1 MFKNY
6 KNVVAKNYDLILENF
21 FYFILFIVPLLTII
35 NDKQTVIRIL
45 SLQIFFI
52 TMLLFKKNFIK
63 SIIQSIHNNKVTAT
77 ILTLFII
84 SITISFILSPAKV
97 EHWGYR
103 FARHRYLEFIVY
115 FFFFISVYDY
125 FKNTNLNFK
134 KYIKTIIYSS
144 LFMVSIIYTQGLFK
158 NNTEVYNLLSLYSEI
173 RGPGLILTSFIS
185 CFLGFLTL
193 KNENKI
199 NYGNVLILSFLLSL
213 VYFFGGRGNLLS
225 IIIICLISLIY
236 KKILN
241 ENTKILIQYILIS
254 FIAAYLFLQLI
265 LFVYSIVLDSP
276 PQAQG
281 YKMLRSGSSGR
292 IDVWLAAIDQ
302 FKNNI
307 FFGQGPNI
315 FYILQANNMLR
326 IEGIG
331 NERIIVHP
339 HNFILQFFV
348 EWGICGTLLILFL
361 MSKNILIGSLNLLKK
376 QNKYLLIP
384 VFNIL
389 GLTAHGITDSTY
401 IHPVTVTYLLISN
414 AMIAANVKFK

>member
-52 TMLLFKKNFIK
+52 TMLLFKKGFIK

-103 FARHRYLEFIVY
+103 FVRHRYLEFIVY
-115 FFFFISVYDY
+115 FFFFILVYDY
-125 FKNTNLNFK
+125 FKNINLNFK
-134 KYIKTIIYSS
+134 KYINAIIYSS
-144 LFMVSIIYTQGLFK
+144 LFMVFIIYTQGLFK

-199 NYGNVLILSFLLSL
+199 NYENILILSFLLSL

-225 IIIICLISLIY
+225 IIIICLISLMY

-241 ENTKILIQYILIS
+241 ENTKILIQYMLIS
-254 FIAAYLFLQLI
+254 LIVAYLFLQLI

-276 PQAQG
+276 PEA
-281 YKMLRSGSSGR
+281 YKILRFGGSGR

-326 IEGIG
+326 IEGFG
-331 NERIIVHP
+331 NETIIVHP
-339 HNFILQFFV
+339 HNFILQFLV

-376 QNKYLLIP
+376 QNKYC
-384 VFNIL
+384 
-389 GLTAHGITDSTY
+389 
-401 IHPVTVTYLLISN
+401 
-414 AMIAANVKFK
+414 

>member
-52 TMLLFKKNFIK
+52 TMLLFKKGFIK

-103 FARHRYLEFIVY
+103 FVRHRYLEFIVY
-115 FFFFISVYDY
+115 FFFFILVYDY
-125 FKNTNLNFK
+125 FKNINLNFK
-134 KYIKTIIYSS
+134 KYINAIIYSS
-144 LFMVSIIYTQGLFK
+144 LFMVFIIYTQGLFK

-199 NYGNVLILSFLLSL
+199 NYENILILSFLLSL

-225 IIIICLISLIY
+225 IIIICLISLMY

-241 ENTKILIQYILIS
+241 ENTKILIQYMLIS
-254 FIAAYLFLQLI
+254 LIVAYLFLQLI

-276 PQAQG
+276 PEA
-281 YKMLRSGSSGR
+281 YKILRFGGSGR

-326 IEGIG
+326 IEGFG
-331 NERIIVHP
+331 NETIIVHP
-339 HNFILQFFV
+339 HNFILQFLV

-389 GLTAHGITDSTY
+389 GLTAHGIIDSSY

>member
-52 TMLLFKKNFIK
+52 TMLLFKKGFIK

-103 FARHRYLEFIVY
+103 FVRHRYLEFIVY
-115 FFFFISVYDY
+115 FFFFILVYDY
-125 FKNTNLNFK
+125 FKNINLNFK
-134 KYIKTIIYSS
+134 KYINAIIYSS
-144 LFMVSIIYTQGLFK
+144 LFMVFIIYTQGLFK

-199 NYGNVLILSFLLSL
+199 NYENILILSFLLSL

-225 IIIICLISLIY
+225 IIIICLISLMY

-241 ENTKILIQYILIS
+241 ENTKILIQYMLIS
-254 FIAAYLFLQLI
+254 LIVAYLFLQLI

-276 PQAQG
+276 PEA
-281 YKMLRSGSSGR
+281 YKILRFGGSGR

-326 IEGIG
+326 IEGFG
-331 NERIIVHP
+331 NETIIVHP
-339 HNFILQFFV
+339 HNFILQFLV

-414 AMIAANVKFK
+414 AMIAANVKYK

>member
-52 TMLLFKKNFIK
+52 TMLLFKKGFIK

-103 FARHRYLEFIVY
+103 FVRHRYLEFIVY
-115 FFFFISVYDY
+115 FFFFILVYDY
-125 FKNTNLNFK
+125 FKNINLNFK
-134 KYIKTIIYSS
+134 KYINAIIYSS
-144 LFMVSIIYTQGLFK
+144 LFMVFIIYTQGLFK

-199 NYGNVLILSFLLSL
+199 NYENILILSFLLSL

-225 IIIICLISLIY
+225 IIIICLISLMY

-241 ENTKILIQYILIS
+241 ENTKILIQYMLIS
-254 FIAAYLFLQLI
+254 LIVAYLFLQLI

-276 PQAQG
+276 PEA
-281 YKMLRSGSSGR
+281 YKILRFGGSGR

-326 IEGIG
+326 IEGFG
-331 NERIIVHP
+331 NETIIVHP
-339 HNFILQFFV
+339 HNFILQFLV

>member
-6 KNVVAKNYDLILENF
+6 KNVVTKNYDLILENF
-21 FYFILFIVPLLTII
+21 FYFILFIVPLLTIF
-35 NDKQTVIRIL
+35 NDKQSVIRIL

-63 SIIQSIHNNKVTAT
+63 SIIQLIHNNKVTAT

-103 FARHRYLEFIVY
+103 FVRHRYLEFIVY

-125 FKNTNLNFK
+125 FKNINLNFK
-134 KYIKTIIYSS
+134 KYMTTIIFSS
-144 LFMVSIIYTQGLFK
+144 LSMVSIIYTQGFFE

-225 IIIICLISLIY
+225 ILIICLISLMY

-241 ENTKILIQYILIS
+241 ENTKILIQYMLIS
-254 FIAAYLFLQLI
+254 FIVGYLFLQLI
-265 LFVYSIVLDSP
+265 SFVYSIVLDSP
-276 PQAQG
+276 PEA
-281 YKMLRSGSSGR
+281 YTMLRSGGSGR
-292 IDVWLAAIDQ
+292 INVWLAVIDQ

-315 FYILQANNMLR
+315 FYLLQANNMLR
-326 IEGIG
+326 IEGFG
-331 NERIIVHP
+331 NETIIVHP
-339 HNFILQFFV
+339 HNFILQFLV

-389 GLTAHGITDSTY
+389 GLTAHGMTDSSY